1 MGCYLG
7 ALQIVFLFACETN
20 GDVESLSATAN
31 LYVSHLFVIT
41 YPDCMQE
48 SLQFSVYYVEK
59 KVIAEV
65 FCHCLSNA

>member
-20 GDVESLSATAN
+20 GDVVWLSATTN
-31 LYVSHLFVIT
+31 FYVSHLFVIT

-48 SLQFSVYYVEK
+48 SLTFSVNYVEK
-59 KVIAEV
+59 ND
-65 FCHCLSNA
+65 S